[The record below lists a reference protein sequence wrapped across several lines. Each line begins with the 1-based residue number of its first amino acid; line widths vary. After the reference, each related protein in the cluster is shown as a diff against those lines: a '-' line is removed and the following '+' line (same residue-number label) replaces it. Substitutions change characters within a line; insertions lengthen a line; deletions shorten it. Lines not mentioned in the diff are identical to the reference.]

1 MWLCVHDDWFG
12 RADERQRKPCQSA
25 HMLSVLAALV
35 FSGSPS
41 TEPRQPVERWLSA
54 KAGLKQLTPGD
65 WAELVDKPDPDTGD
79 LLTARV
85 KRVQQLR
92 AEISDHLWLNQYAN
106 HGNPRAQYEL
116 FREVTGALGGKL
128 DYVFV
133 AASTCGTLRGCRDF
147 VRDQGMRTKVIAVD
161 AVGSV
166 IFGGVAGPRL
176 LPGHGAARRPELY
189 EPGLEDE
196 TIYVNDQECVAG
208 CFRLLRAEA
217 VFAGGSSGAV
227 ISAIEK
233 MRSRIPAGATV
244 AAVLCDRGDR
254 YLDTI
259 YSEPWVAANFGP
271 GFQPWQ
277 TGSAAHAS

>member
-1 MWLCVHDDWFG
+1 MRICDCGLCVVDSRTTADNLAIL
-12 RADERQRKPCQSA
+12 RAYGA
-25 HMLSVLAALV
+25 TV
-35 FSGSPS
+35 
-41 TEPRQPVERWLSA
+41 
-54 KAGLKQLTPGD
+54 
-65 WAELVDKPDPDTGD
+65 ELVDKPDPDTGD